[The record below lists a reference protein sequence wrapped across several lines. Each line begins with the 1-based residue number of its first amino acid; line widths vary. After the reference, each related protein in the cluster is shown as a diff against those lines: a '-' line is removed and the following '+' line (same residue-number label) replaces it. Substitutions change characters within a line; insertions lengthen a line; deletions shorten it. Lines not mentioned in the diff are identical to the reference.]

1 MPRELIQR
9 RITLGAVVLLAAAL
23 IACNGEE
30 DANEVAAGS
39 VAGIDIPM
47 FRGGPARTGEHPGPG
62 PEGSPAVLW
71 RFKTEGPIF
80 ASPAVV
86 DGVVY
91 VGVRQGGDERD
102 HHLYAIDAGTGEER
116 WRFEAY
122 GDYAGGLSSPAVVGG
137 IVYAASPFSDEE
149 GVTGLGFLYAV
160 DAETKAIRWRFQA
173 EGAVPSSPAVVDGV
187 VYIGSGVE
195 DGESGYLYAVDADTG
210 EERWRLKSPGPVWSS
225 PAVVGDVV
233 YFGSDAGDGES
244 GYLYAIDA
252 GTGAI
257 RWQFQA
263 EGRVRS
269 SPAVV
274 DGVVYFGSAV
284 CRPSV
289 EEKEAG
295 ICIVLFD
302 DAAGYLYAV
311 DAESGQQRWRFET
324 RGSVHSSPTV
334 ADGVVYFG
342 SGIGEDAAYF
352 REDPTIAVGG
362 RLYAV
367 DTKSGEERWNFEL
380 SSPIFSSPA
389 VVDGVVYFGTIGLQV
404 LDIPGYLYAI
414 ASVNDVPEPTPVTPR
429 TSPQASDLLWRFA
442 DEPPFSDP
450 RVATAL
456 AALVDHQAVAEAAGL
471 WPDTQLF
478 PSDASIFE
486 FTQLPDAEAQA
497 RRMLAEAGSLITGSL
512 R

>member
-1 MPRELIQR
+1 M
-9 RITLGAVVLLAAAL
+9 
-23 IACNGEE
+23 
-30 DANEVAAGS
+30 
-39 VAGIDIPM
+39 
-47 FRGGPARTGEHPGPG
+47 
-62 PEGSPAVLW
+62 
-71 RFKTEGPIF
+71 
-80 ASPAVV
+80 

-91 VGVRQGGDERD
+91 V
-102 HHLYAIDAGTGEER
+102 
-116 WRFEAY
+116 
-122 GDYAGGLSSPAVVGG
+122 
-137 IVYAASPFSDEE
+137 
-149 GVTGLGFLYAV
+149 
-160 DAETKAIRWRFQA
+160 
-173 EGAVPSSPAVVDGV
+173 
-187 VYIGSGVE
+187 GSGVE